1 MEKKLDQN
9 LEELKIDKETLE
21 KIDYIYKYIKF
32 QKRISYTFS
41 FLKFMVFLLV
51 IYFIYSIWIQN
62 HDNLSK
68 ALNQKIINIAKPIV
82 SDLVIDMNQE
92 IKTDLEKQINQDL
105 TNNIDTSN
113 SDILQKYLDNKL
125 KQ

>member
-41 FLKFMVFLLV
+41 FLKFMIFLLV

-68 ALNQKIINIAKPIV
+68 ALNQKIINLVKPIV

>member
-68 ALNQKIINIAKPIV
+68 ALNQKIINIVKPIV

>member
-68 ALNQKIINIAKPIV
+68 ALNQKIINLVKPIV

>member
-68 ALNQKIINIAKPIV
+68 ALNQKIINIVKPIV
-82 SDLVIDMNQE
+82 SDLIIDMNQE

>member
-41 FLKFMVFLLV
+41 FLKFMIFLLV

-62 HDNLSK
+62 HDDISK
-68 ALNQKIINIAKPIV
+68 ALSQKIINIVKPIV

-113 SDILQKYLDNKL
+113 WDILQKFLDNKL

>member
-1 MEKKLDQN
+1 MERKLDQN

-68 ALNQKIINIAKPIV
+68 VLNQKIINIVKPIV

>member
-1 MEKKLDQN
+1 MGKKLDQN

-68 ALNQKIINIAKPIV
+68 ALNQKIINIVKPIV

>member
-41 FLKFMVFLLV
+41 FLKFMIFLLV

-68 ALNQKIINIAKPIV
+68 ALNQKIINIVKPIV
-82 SDLVIDMNQE
+82 SDLIIDMNQE

>member
-41 FLKFMVFLLV
+41 FLKFMIFLLV

-68 ALNQKIINIAKPIV
+68 ALNQKIINIVKPIV

>member
-68 ALNQKIINIAKPIV
+68 ALNQKIINIVKPIV
-82 SDLVIDMNQE
+82 SDLVIDLNQE

>member
-62 HDNLSK
+62 HDNISK
-68 ALNQKIINIAKPIV
+68 ALNQKIINLVKPIV